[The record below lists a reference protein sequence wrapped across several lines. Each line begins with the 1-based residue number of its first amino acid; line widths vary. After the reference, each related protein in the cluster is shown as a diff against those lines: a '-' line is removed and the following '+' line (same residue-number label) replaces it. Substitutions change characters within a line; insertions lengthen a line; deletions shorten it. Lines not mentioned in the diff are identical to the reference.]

1 MKAFILL
8 WALGTDFGQSRLS
21 LGSQRFESK
30 TACEKAGAAMA
41 EFTTRLDSRFV
52 GFSWKCVGAE

>member
-1 MKAFILL
+1 MKPSEYYSRAITREVNLL
-8 WALGTDFGQSRLS
+8 DVADPHLIPKG
-21 LGSQRFESK
+21 
-30 TACEKAGAAMA
+30 EKAGAAMA